1 MPLHARPRPEALL
14 GRLEQP
20 VFRPQAQ
27 QLIEGKKVLVTGAA
41 GSIGSELVRQIRRL
55 RPASVLQLD
64 ADEGRLHALQLELR
78 GEGFVSELGPIL
90 ADIRHRATLDDVLA
104 THRPDVVFHAA
115 AVKHLALLERH
126 MCEAVRTNVMG
137 SKNVIEAAIDHGAE
151 VVVNVSTDKAADPT
165 SVLGATKRL
174 AELLARSRTG
184 AHTRVASVRFG
195 NVLGSRGSFY
205 DTLAYQ
211 ITHDLPVTI
220 TDPRVTRYMMTIPE
234 AAGLV
239 IEAAAM
245 AQTGEVYIL
254 DMGEPVRILDLVERY
269 AHHAGLPMPAMKI
282 IGLTQGEKLHE
293 VLFSRT
299 ELDEPTQV
307 GRVWRSP
314 APVVDRWTN
323 EQIDRLIRVGEAGDA
338 ATVSQI
344 LESCFPGLARPHE
357 VERAKVEAVSA

>member
-20 VFRPQAQ
+20 VFRPEALN
-27 QLIEGKKVLVTGAA
+27 LIQGKRVLVTGAA

-55 RPASVLQLD
+55 RPDSVLQVD
-64 ADEGRLHALQLELR
+64 ADEGRLHALQLELE
-78 GEGFVSELGPIL
+78 GEGFVNEMGPIL
-90 ADIRHRATLDDVLA
+90 ADIRHLATLDDVFA
-104 THRPDVVFHAA
+104 TYKPEVVFHAA

-126 MCEAVRTNVMG
+126 VCEAVRTNVMG

-174 AELLARSRTG
+174 AELLARPRPGSR
-184 AHTRVASVRFG
+184 TRVASVRFG

-205 DTLAYQ
+205 DTLAHQ

-220 TDPRVTRYMMTIPE
+220 TDPAVTRYLMTIPE

-239 IEAAAM
+239 IEAGTM

-254 DMGEPVRILDLVERY
+254 DMGEPVRILDVVERY
-269 AHHAGLPMPAMKI
+269 ATHAGVPKPAIKI
-282 IGLTQGEKLHE
+282 IGLGPGEKLHE

-299 ELDEPTQV
+299 ELDEPTHV

-314 APVVDRWTN
+314 APVVSRWTE
-323 EQIDRLIRVGEAGDA
+323 EQIERLIRAGEAGDVA
-338 ATVSQI
+338 AVGEILVSY
-344 LESCFPGLARPHE
+344 FPGLERPTSD
-357 VERAKVEAVSA
+357 ALPDVEAVPA